1 MTWKLVPAT
10 LTDEMVA
17 AARGSRNSIIHDEN
31 SRTTY
36 RAMLSASPDPTT
48 DEALV
53 ERVKDAI
60 GYQMAAVVSRNN
72 QPHMSGDPRNRIP
85 PALRR
90 IFDESVR
97 DAALAAIRAME
108 EMP

>member
-36 RAMLSASPDPTT
+36 SAMLSASPDPTT
-48 DEALV
+48 NDALV
-53 ERVKDAI
+53 ERVAAAI
-60 GYQMAAVVSRNN
+60 WDNATVFSKPEWSALEPVERAIYRNAAR
-72 QPHMSGDPRNRIP
+72 
-85 PALRR
+85 
-90 IFDESVR
+90 
-97 DAALAAIRAME
+97 AAIRAME
-108 EMP
+108 EKP